1 MGGLP
6 RRYSKIKEIRATGN
20 NPLLVYAGDFFFSTP
35 QIDLSN
41 KQSEKFRAEYILEG
55 FETIGYDVLNVGH
68 YELLAGLPFLKKMSK
83 KANIPFISANIKDSN
98 SKELVFEPYQIIE
111 KNGLKIGII
120 GLTNKLPDSSKSM
133 IADNSFIGQC
143 RQK

>member
-6 RRYSKIKEIRATGN
+6 RRYSKIKEIRATGKD
-20 NPLLVYAGDFFFSTP
+20 PLLVDAGDFFFSTP

-68 YELLAGLPFLKKMSK
+68 YEL
-83 KANIPFISANIKDSN
+83 
-98 SKELVFEPYQIIE
+98 
-111 KNGLKIGII
+111 
-120 GLTNKLPDSSKSM
+120 
-133 IADNSFIGQC
+133 
-143 RQK
+143 